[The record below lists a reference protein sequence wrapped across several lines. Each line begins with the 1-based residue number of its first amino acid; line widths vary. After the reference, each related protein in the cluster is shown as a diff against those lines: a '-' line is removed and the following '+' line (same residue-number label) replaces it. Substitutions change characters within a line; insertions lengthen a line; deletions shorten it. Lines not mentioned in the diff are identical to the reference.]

1 MIGVGLWVVGLGF
14 GGFLCVCVCVC
25 VLLGVLLA
33 GVMGLPLCLSSHRS
47 RFCDCLLSSRR
58 SGFCDCD
65 GGCFVIWK
73 RKVVVGP
80 FFFSFS
86 CGGFWL
92 PQWRLMLVMLWRRW
106 L

>member
-1 MIGVGLWVVGLGF
+1 MIDVSVGLWVVGLGF

-33 GVMGLPLCLSSHRS
+33 GVMGLPLCLSSHQS

-73 RKVVVGP
+73 RKVVARP
-80 FFFSFS
+80 FFFFFFS

-92 PQWRLMLVMLWRRW
+92 P
-106 L
+106 

>member
-14 GGFLCVCVCVC
+14 GGFLCVCVC

-73 RKVVVGP
+73 RKVVARP
-80 FFFSFS
+80 FFFFFRVVDFGCHS
-86 CGGFWL
+86 GG
-92 PQWRLMLVMLWRRW
+92 
-106 L
+106 